1 MQKIQVSTHITMAFD
16 LSQGLVL
23 SSSSVKFFSIFVVIF
38 LLHHNV
44 AAVPPPKN
52 GTTLAVFTFG
62 DSFLDTGN
70 NNYIISIGKSNFP
83 PYGRD
88 FVGGKPTGRSSN
100 GKLPSDLIA
109 EIYGV
114 KKILPAYL
122 DPTLQLQDLLTGVN
136 FASAGSGYDPETAK
150 LLTALALPDQL
161 NLFKEYKSKITAA
174 VGNETTA
181 TILSKSFFVLSV
193 GSIDLAFNYFA
204 TPLRS
209 SQYDIQ
215 AYTDLLIKF
224 ASDFI
229 QAIYAVGAR
238 VIGILGVLP
247 SGCFPFERTLHG
259 GIGRACYDTE
269 NQAAVLFNSKLRTLI
284 DSLNVRLPE
293 AKVIYLD
300 IYTTLLSLIQN
311 PAQYG
316 FEVVDKGCCG
326 TGNLEFGPLC
336 NKLSPGTCNNVSEYL
351 YWDSI
356 HPTEKAYR
364 ILTSMILEKK
374 KQKYQHITM
383 ACVSSVRV
391 FSIIIVIFFPHNVA
405 AVTALPTN
413 ETTRAVFAFGDSI
426 FDTGNNDYII
436 SLAKSNF
443 PPYGRDFVGGKPT
456 GRFCNGK
463 LPSDLVAEKYGVK
476 KILPAYLDPNL
487 QLQDLLTGVCFA
499 SAGSGYDP
507 LTPKLLSVLSL
518 PDQLGMFRKYKS
530 KISAAVGN
538 ERTATILSKS
548 ISFVSMGSNDFA
560 INYFS
565 TPLRSPHYD
574 IPAYT
579 DLMIQSAST
588 FLQELH
594 ALGSRVIGILSVPP
608 IGCLPA
614 LRTLDG
620 GIEKACYETANQA
633 AILFNSKLSHLIN
646 SLNERLPEAHF
657 IYIEN
662 YSPLLS
668 LLQNPAQYG
677 FEVVDKGCCGTGN
690 LEFGPLCNKASPGTC
705 TDVSKYLFWDSFHPT
720 EKAYRILSSI
730 SLKDIKI

>member
-1 MQKIQVSTHITMAFD
+1 MLFNSKLSTQIDFLNKRLPEAQLFYADIYTPLLSITQNLLNMDWKWWIKDAVEQD
-16 LSQGLVL
+16 ILRLAL
-23 SSSSVKFFSIFVVIF
+23 CVIKSP
-38 LLHHNV
+38 L
-44 AAVPPPKN
+44 AI
-52 GTTLAVFTFG
+52 TTT
-62 DSFLDTGN
+62 SFL
-70 NNYIISIGKSNFP
+70 YPKAISHLMGETLLEESVQEDLAMENSP
-83 PYGRD
+83 R
-88 FVGGKPTGRSSN
+88 
-100 GKLPSDLIA
+100 SDLIA

-114 KKILPAYL
+114 KKILPAYQ
-122 DPTLQLQDLLTGVN
+122 DPTLQLEDLLTGVN

-150 LLTALALPDQL
+150 MLTALALPDQL

-193 GSIDLAFNYFA
+193 GSIDLTFNLFA

-215 AYTDLLIKF
+215 AYTDLLIKL

-229 QAIYAVGAR
+229 QEIYAVGAR

-259 GIGRACYDTE
+259 GIGRACSDTE
-269 NQAAVLFNSKLRTLI
+269 NQAAILFNSKLRTLI

-293 AKVIYLD
+293 AKVMSFTLTYIPR
-300 IYTTLLSLIQN
+300 TLLSLIQN

-326 TGNLEFGPLC
+326 TGSLEFGPLC
-336 NKLSPGTCNNVSEYL
+336 NRLSP
-351 YWDSI
+351 
-356 HPTEKAYR
+356 
-364 ILTSMILEKK
+364 
-374 KQKYQHITM
+374 
-383 ACVSSVRV
+383 
-391 FSIIIVIFFPHNVA
+391 VIFFSHNVA
-405 AVTALPTN
+405 AVTAVPTN

-426 FDTGNNDYII
+426 FDTGNSDYII

-463 LPSDLVAEKYGVK
+463 LPSDFVAEKYGVK

-594 ALGSRVIGILSVPP
+594 ALGARVIGILSVPP

-614 LRTLDG
+614 LRTLNG

-657 IYIEN
+657 LYIEN

-677 FEVVDKGCCGTGN
+677 FKVVDKGCCGTGN

>member
-1 MQKIQVSTHITMAFD
+1 M
-16 LSQGLVL
+16 
-23 SSSSVKFFSIFVVIF
+23 
-38 LLHHNV
+38 
-44 AAVPPPKN
+44 
-52 GTTLAVFTFG
+52 
-62 DSFLDTGN
+62 
-70 NNYIISIGKSNFP
+70 
-83 PYGRD
+83 
-88 FVGGKPTGRSSN
+88 
-100 GKLPSDLIA
+100 
-109 EIYGV
+109 
-114 KKILPAYL
+114 
-122 DPTLQLQDLLTGVN
+122 DLLTGVN

-150 LLTALALPDQL
+150 LL
-161 NLFKEYKSKITAA
+161 
-174 VGNETTA
+174 
-181 TILSKSFFVLSV
+181 
-193 GSIDLAFNYFA
+193 
-204 TPLRS
+204 
-209 SQYDIQ
+209 
-215 AYTDLLIKF
+215 
-224 ASDFI
+224 
-229 QAIYAVGAR
+229 AIYAVGAR

-300 IYTTLLSLIQN
+300 IYTTFLSLIQN

-336 NKLSPGTCNNVSEYL
+336 NKLST
-351 YWDSI
+351 
-356 HPTEKAYR
+356 
-364 ILTSMILEKK
+364 
-374 KQKYQHITM
+374 
-383 ACVSSVRV
+383 
-391 FSIIIVIFFPHNVA
+391 
-405 AVTALPTN
+405 VTALPTN

-463 LPSDLVAEKYGVK
+463 LPSDFVAEKYGVK

-487 QLQDLLTGVCFA
+487 QLQDILTGVCFA

-579 DLMIQSAST
+579 DLMIQSALT
-588 FLQELH
+588 FLQELY
-594 ALGSRVIGILSVPP
+594 ALGARVIGILSVPP

>member
-1 MQKIQVSTHITMAFD
+1 MQKIPSISTHITMAFD

-23 SSSSVKFFSIFVVIF
+23 SSSSVKFFSIFVII
-38 LLHHNV
+38 LLHHYV
-44 AAVPPPKN
+44 AALTTPPKN

-70 NNYIISIGKSNFP
+70 NDYTISIAKSNFP

-88 FVGGKPTGRSSN
+88 FVGGKPTGRFSN

-136 FASAGSGYDPETAK
+136 FASARSGYDPETAK
-150 LLTALALPDQL
+150 MLTALALPDQL
-161 NLFKEYKSKITAA
+161 NLFKEYKSKLTGA

-193 GSIDLAFNYFA
+193 GSIDLTFNYFT
-204 TPLRS
+204 TPLKS

-215 AYTDLLIKF
+215 AYTDLLINGSK
-224 ASDFI
+224 SDWNT
-229 QAIYAVGAR
+229 R
-238 VIGILGVLP
+238 CTP

-269 NQAAVLFNSKLRTLI
+269 NQAAILFNSKLRTLI

-300 IYTTLLSLIQN
+300 IYTTSLSLIQN

-336 NKLSPGTCNNVSEYL
+336 NKLSPV
-351 YWDSI
+351 
-356 HPTEKAYR
+356 TE
-364 ILTSMILEKK
+364 
-374 KQKYQHITM
+374 
-383 ACVSSVRV
+383 
-391 FSIIIVIFFPHNVA
+391 
-405 AVTALPTN
+405 LPTN
-413 ETTRAVFAFGDSI
+413 ETTRAVFAFRDSI

-463 LPSDLVAEKYGVK
+463 LPSDFVAEKYGVK

-579 DLMIQSAST
+579 DLMIQSAAT

-594 ALGSRVIGILSVPP
+594 ALGARVIGILSVPP

-614 LRTLDG
+614 LRTLNG

-657 IYIEN
+657 LYIEN

-677 FEVVDKGCCGTGN
+677 FKVVDKGCCGTGN